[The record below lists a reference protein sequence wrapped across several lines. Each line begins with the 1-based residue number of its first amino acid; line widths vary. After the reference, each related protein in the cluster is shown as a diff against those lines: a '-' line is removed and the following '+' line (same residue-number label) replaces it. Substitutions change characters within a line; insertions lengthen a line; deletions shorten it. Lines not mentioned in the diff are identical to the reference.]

1 MLKFI
6 ELVLKNLGRNRVRTI
21 LTALAV
27 LVLTTIYSVVD
38 STTAFIGQLVSNAAD
53 TRLVIREK
61 WIVPSQMPNRY
72 ARMIGDVPGV
82 EDWTVWHNYIG
93 YLDQSKR
100 MDRRGLGIATRIDNL
115 REMHPGLET
124 LDPELIE
131 EMKQEKTGA
140 LVGSG
145 VMKAMDWRIGQRFT
159 LISMTQAG
167 ANLEFKIVGVLPPG
181 GRWSQN
187 FFFREDYFQE
197 GTGDKGRMNMMWIRV
212 RDPAVGQQVATQI
225 EKMFEKSDAEVLVET
240 ESAGVARL
248 ADRTQSIV
256 AIINI
261 VVSILLI
268 DMLVILSNSI
278 SITTR
283 ERRREMA
290 VFKVLGFQPGFI
302 MAMVIGEAMLVGSI
316 GGGLGALLA
325 YILSSIT
332 LPFKLPML
340 LQLSVTASAIP
351 IGLLIGAAV
360 GFIGSIIPAW
370 NARTVKVT
378 DVFAKIA

>member
-27 LVLTTIYSVVD
+27 LVLTTIYSVVN
-38 STTAFIGQLVSNAAD
+38 STTAFIGQLVNDAAD
-53 TRLVIREK
+53 TRLIIREK

-72 ARMIGDVPGV
+72 ARMIGEVPGV

-93 YLDQSKR
+93 YLDSSRR
-100 MDRRGLGIATRIDNL
+100 MDRRGLGIATRMDNL
-115 REMHPGLET
+115 VEMHPGLEG
-124 LDPELIE
+124 LDPQLIE
-131 EMKQEKTGA
+131 EMKREKTGA

-145 VMKAMDWRIGQRFT
+145 VMKSMDWRVGQRFT
-159 LISMTQAG
+159 IISMTQAG
-167 ANLEFKIVGVLPPG
+167 ANLEFKIVGELPPG
-181 GRWSQN
+181 RWQQN

-197 GTGDKGRMNMMWIRV
+197 GTGDKGRMNMMWLRV
-212 RDPAVGQQVATQI
+212 SDPATGQQVASQI
-225 EKMFEKSDAEVLVET
+225 EKMFENSEAEVLVET

-316 GGGLGALLA
+316 GGGLGALLGF
-325 YILSSIT
+325 ILSSVP

-340 LQLSVTASAIP
+340 LQLSVKLSAVPVGI
-351 IGLLIGAAV
+351 LIGAAV